1 MSVSSDALQS
11 TFQRALHK
19 YIASLPEKKKK
30 RKFIVACCTTA
41 SKPVTPDSMNEAI
54 QKMEQEHAKRP
65 GMRTMQKILGP
76 VVTALQDYDNILNA
90 LTSADPMPTA
100 LIWGALKIVIDGVH
114 RFIDLFDTI
123 RKELNL
129 LTYQLQRINSYDTL
143 YGEYPQLQELFCD
156 SLINMLRFWN
166 RVDKECDTT
175 GYKSLLKAATSF
187 STVKLKNIV
196 KDIEEDA
203 EKIEKFVDILEATE
217 GKAERRAAEL
227 ERFRAE
233 NARVVAQAEWDAQA
247 VWREQDEKYKQEE
260 RYGKVCA
267 WLRADQANEDDTR
280 QLHIHKNQHLRGT
293 CEWVFQH
300 PTYLAWRD
308 GSLQPPIVW
317 VHAPAAAGKSV
328 LSAHLIH
335 TLTESLGTDGAVAY
349 HFYRFDET
357 HTSCEILCLLAS
369 QLLDAHWVRTQCI
382 SEDIYSK
389 TQKSARARSPEIV
402 QELITVLVSLL
413 PKTYLILDG
422 LDEECKQ
429 TPRWQ
434 EAAATI
440 DFLTKLP
447 DSSVRVWCSSQIR
460 PCISDKL
467 KPYSAVD
474 IQDSAKHDVAFYLSR
489 DNPELS
495 DLEVSDQDKD
505 AVLQSLR
512 DRAGVNFLWAA
523 VMVRCLKETTSLAD
537 MKQFVRDGLPET
549 LDEYYRRSFERFA
562 KTHRPLVSK
571 VFALVAFARRP
582 LRIGEVCEAVG
593 LLRAKNPRSLHKDD
607 MPFPSSLRALLP
619 PLMEFPQEGC
629 SKPEECICRLFHS
642 TVREFLLRNPA
653 ILCSGLD
660 DTSDLIAPDV
670 IGNTCLLYLS
680 QNRYSRLLT
689 RNNNSDWLDAS
700 KKPVEQHQFHV
711 YAAKYWDKHLDE
723 ILPTEVL
730 RRRVSAFITSVNFQT
745 CVQVQSLW
753 VDAQFGVWLS
763 LNSPLECRAYL
774 RRMFPKWFV
783 TGTKEGK
790 DLWLDFRAFVH
801 EWKHF
806 LRGPNMEPLP
816 SYLPYKGE
824 LDRCWWPTLGRRNFL
839 SKLNCRYTAFMFQG
853 DDEDFLSRTGYY
865 QFEGVGADGKELAI
879 LRLTSRANGSLVF
892 ALELW
897 ACPGNRPP
905 TLQKAQTIVTT
916 EKDTNWCS
924 YVKGTKANIDRARAV
939 VFSASNDFLRV
950 GAQLFSRDD
959 MGDYMSIPGFSS
971 SSQSP
976 SAYIEEFAVH
986 GDVIALASRRGP
998 SDEKMYHPGL
1008 SDDSLDLI
1016 GADLIH
1022 MEETS
1027 NQSRADHDVQSDSE
1041 SDFASESNNSSTDSE
1056 DMGHE
1061 TWSECST
1068 EFSDDFGDDH
1078 ITPWAG
1084 PVSDID
1090 EDSDSDGD
1098 AFLSKTLKVELQE
1111 DEDNQGLDESST
1123 DSESSSESDESDLD
1137 PAAIVGY
1144 GRWHDDNE
1152 DHAWSDSDAGS
1163 AGGRGWFAGTRSL
1176 ARNGRFLISDIAR
1189 RGGLMASISIFSRT
1203 STGTPTRLFH
1213 FTRSI
1218 PFPLYD
1224 SPPAFHPS
1232 KSLVVWPLSAGDVL
1246 FADYLAK
1253 TYFVRKLRPSTLHT
1267 RHVFVKC
1274 HFSPCGSYI
1283 HFACLEGQKK
1293 PVSKRMKKLHGLHES
1308 PLKMALFV
1316 STYRISSS
1324 KTSRSPPA
1332 LVHRVRMD
1340 MGTALKISVS
1350 NLPFTLTW
1358 TPTDLYCTRSD
1369 ETLHVRRISLF
1380 DLGKLPAR
1388 EHSVLMPREPF
1399 FLPESAKRRK
1409 VHFFPPANDDA
1420 NAIVI
1425 IGSEMRA
1432 GSTHVHVVAP
1442 AEAVGDFEPFGRQK
1456 DDSMYSIKST
1466 LGIRSPPVGCYI
1478 HEETDFGGWSECSPS
1493 NLPDNLGIG
1502 QLDQRL
1508 EKFDPEDDCD
1518 LEPYIF

>member
-1 MSVSSDALQS
+1 MNISSDALQS
-11 TFQRALHK
+11 TFQRALYK

-30 RKFIVACCTTA
+30 RRFIVACCATT
-41 SKPVTPDSMNEAI
+41 SSPVTPDSINEAI
-54 QKMEQEHAKRP
+54 QKVEQEHAKRP
-65 GMRTMQKILGP
+65 GMRTVQKILSP
-76 VVTALQDYDNILNA
+76 IVTALQDYDCILNA

-100 LIWGALKIVIDGVH
+100 LIWGALKIVIDGAH

-123 RKELNL
+123 KKELNL
-129 LTYQLQRINSYDTL
+129 LAYQIQRINSYDRL
-143 YGEYPQLQELFCD
+143 YGEYDQLQKLFC
-156 SLINMLRFWN
+156 
-166 RVDKECDTT
+166 
-175 GYKSLLKAATSF
+175 YKSLLKAATSF
-187 STVKLKNIV
+187 STAKLKNIV

-203 EKIEKFVDILEATE
+203 ERIEKFADILEATE

-233 NARVVAQAEWDAQA
+233 NARVAAQAEWDAQA
-247 VWREQDEKYKQEE
+247 AWREQDEKYKQEE
-260 RYGKVCA
+260 RYHKVSA

-280 QLHIHKNQHLRGT
+280 QLHIHKNQHLCGT
-293 CEWVFQH
+293 CEWVFKNS
-300 PTYLAWRD
+300 TYLAWRD
-308 GSLQPPIVW
+308 GVLQPSIIW
-317 VHAPAAAGKSV
+317 AHAPAAAGKSV

-349 HFYRFDET
+349 HFYRFDQT

-369 QLLDAHWVRTQCI
+369 QLLDAHWVRTHSI

-389 TQKSARARSPEIV
+389 TQQNARARSPEIV
-402 QELITVLVSLL
+402 QGLIQVLVSLL
-413 PKTYLILDG
+413 PKTYFILDG

-440 DFLTKLP
+440 DFLAKLP
-447 DSSVRVWCSSQIR
+447 DRVRLWCSSQIR

-467 KPYSAVD
+467 KAYSAID

-489 DNPELS
+489 DNPELN

-505 AVLQSLR
+505 AVLKSLR
-512 DRAGVNFLWAA
+512 ERAGVNFLWAS
-523 VMVRCLKETTSLAD
+523 VMIRSLKEETTSLAD

-562 KTHRPLVSK
+562 KTQRPLVSK

-593 LLRAKNPRSLHKDD
+593 LMRGKNPRSLRAED

-629 SKPEECICRLFHS
+629 SKPDECICRLFHS

-653 ILCSGLD
+653 VLRSGLD
-660 DTSDLIAPDV
+660 DTSDVLITPDV
-670 IGNTCLLYLS
+670 IGNACLLYLS
-680 QNRYSRLLT
+680 QSRYSRLLT
-689 RNNNSDWLDAS
+689 RNNDSDWVDAS
-700 KKPVEQHQFHV
+700 NKPVDQHQFHV

-723 ILPTEVL
+723 IPPTDVL
-730 RRRVSAFITSVNFQT
+730 HRRVSAFITSANFET

-763 LNSPLECRAYL
+763 LDSPSECRAYL

-783 TGTKEGK
+783 TGSKEGK
-790 DLWLDFRAFVH
+790 GLWLNFRVFVH

-806 LRGPNMEPLP
+806 LRGPNMEPSP
-816 SYLPYKGE
+816 TYLPYKGE
-824 LDRCWWPTLGRRNFL
+824 LDRCWWPTLGPRNFL
-839 SKLNCRYTAFMFQG
+839 SKLKCKYTAFAFQK
-853 DDEDFLSRTGYY
+853 DQADPFSRTGYY
-865 QFEGVGADGKELAI
+865 QSEGVGADGTELVI
-879 LRLTSRANGSLVF
+879 LKLKSRADSSLVF
-892 ALELW
+892 ALERW
-897 ACPGNRPP
+897 ACLENCPP
-905 TLQKAQTIVTT
+905 TLQRTQTIVTT
-916 EKDTNWCS
+916 EKDTNWRS
-924 YVKGTKANIDRARAV
+924 YVKGTKANIDRARAI
-939 VFSASNDFLRV
+939 VFSASNDFLRI
-950 GAQLFSRDD
+950 GGQLFSRDD
-959 MGDYMSIPGFSS
+959 MGDYIPIPGFSP

-976 SAYIEEFAVH
+976 PAYIEEFAVR
-986 GDVIALASRRGP
+986 GDVIALANRRG
-998 SDEKMYHPGL
+998 SSVEKMHHAGL
-1008 SDDSLDLI
+1008 PDDSLDLV
-1016 GADLIH
+1016 GADLLH

-1027 NQSRADHDVQSDSE
+1027 NESRAQHKVESDSE
-1041 SDFASESNNSSTDSE
+1041 SDFASESTDTSSTDSE

-1068 EFSDDFGDDH
+1068 EYSDDFGDDH

-1084 PVSDID
+1084 PVSDLD

-1098 AFLSKTLKVELQE
+1098 AFLKKALKVELKE
-1111 DEDNQGLDESST
+1111 DEENQGDYASSP
-1123 DSESSSESDESDLD
+1123 DSESSSDESDLD

-1163 AGGRGWFAGTRSL
+1163 GGGHGRFVGTRSL
-1176 ARNGRFLISDIAR
+1176 ARNGRFLVSDVAR
-1189 RGGLMASISIFSRT
+1189 RDGPMASITIFSQT

-1246 FADYLAK
+1246 FADYHEK

-1283 HFACLEGQKK
+1283 HFACFEGQKEA
-1293 PVSKRMKKLHGLHES
+1293 S
-1308 PLKMALFV
+1308 FQ
-1316 STYRISSS
+1316 
-1324 KTSRSPPA
+1324 
-1332 LVHRVRMD
+1332 
-1340 MGTALKISVS
+1340 
-1350 NLPFTLTW
+1350 
-1358 TPTDLYCTRSD
+1358 TDEEAPR
-1369 ETLHVRRISLF
+1369 
-1380 DLGKLPAR
+1380 LG
-1388 EHSVLMPREPF
+1388 
-1399 FLPESAKRRK
+1399 
-1409 VHFFPPANDDA
+1409 
-1420 NAIVI
+1420 
-1425 IGSEMRA
+1425 
-1432 GSTHVHVVAP
+1432 
-1442 AEAVGDFEPFGRQK
+1442 
-1456 DDSMYSIKST
+1456 
-1466 LGIRSPPVGCYI
+1466 
-1478 HEETDFGGWSECSPS
+1478 
-1493 NLPDNLGIG
+1493 
-1502 QLDQRL
+1502 
-1508 EKFDPEDDCD
+1508 
-1518 LEPYIF
+1518 